1 MRLSLLY
8 GDDEQRVAPIGLFSA
23 PSRLDSFVAEQRV
36 PPPPF
41 LNVCHIDNEDQTF
54 RCRSFVIRYRDEK
67 HELNDGVH
75 WRLTIPQV
83 DLMSWRG
90 GTDLLSNGDN
100 DNKSSNSYPVSH
112 IPGLPGGLLF
122 EDTLQIHC
130 ELFHAP
136 LLDAL
141 PGTNMLFDI
150 AAVIPRIPV
159 FEVVSSQKITIQ
171 NYGWAGFHEY
181 YPVCMLYNF

>member
-1 MRLSLLY
+1 MTY
-8 GDDEQRVAPIGLFSA
+8 GIYIGVSVDVDLV
-23 PSRLDSFVAEQRV
+23 FVLQV

-90 GTDLLSNGDN
+90 GVDLLNRD
-100 DNKSSNSYPVSH
+100 KSKTGKAAPPQNVD
-112 IPGLPGGLLF
+112 GMPGGLLF

-136 LLDAL
+136 LMDAP
-141 PGTNMLFDI
+141 PGTNMMFDI
-150 AAVIPRIPV
+150 AAVIPRNPE
-159 FEVVSSQKITIQ
+159 FEVVSSQKIAIQ
-171 NYGWAGFHEY
+171 NNGWSGFHEY
-181 YPVCMLYNF
+181 FPVRLLF